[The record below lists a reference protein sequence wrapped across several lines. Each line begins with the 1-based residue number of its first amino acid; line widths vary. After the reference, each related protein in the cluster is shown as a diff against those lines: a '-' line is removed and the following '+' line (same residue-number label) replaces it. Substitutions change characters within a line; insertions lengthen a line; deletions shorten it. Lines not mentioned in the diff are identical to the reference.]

1 MQKIVVLNPK
11 GGSGKTT
18 IATNLASYFAVE
30 KLRPTLMDMDA
41 QGSSTHWLGKR
52 TQEQP
57 LIHGIAAY
65 ERNTGMT
72 RSFATRLPLDTE
84 RLVVDTPAAVEPQ
97 KLPDITRHAT
107 AVLVPVLPSDIDI
120 HAAAKCISNLLLIA
134 KLRRDEQRIAVIAN
148 RVKKQTLVYKSL
160 MRFLENLHIPVIA
173 TLRDSQAY
181 IRSAETGLGVFEM
194 KPAGVREDLEQW
206 LPLVGWLAQRK
217 PLPIEP
223 GTPAITS
230 APTTAPKTATTSL
243 ESLVS
248 PAGQDA
254 RVPEAQ
260 GRAEAPTGQ
269 NPRMPGASGRTGP
282 DDEHEA
288 RISGAQGR
296 AGPAPPPA
304 KPALTQAIAAPSA
317 RPKPATEPLPEL
329 SPAAVTNA
337 LASSASA
344 LTPRG
349 SGATKKIARSESL
362 LPSLLRRVFG

>member
-41 QGSSTHWLGKR
+41 QGSSTHWLSKR

-72 RSFATRLPLDTE
+72 RSFATRLPLDTQ
-84 RLVVDTPAAVEPQ
+84 RLVVDTPAAVETQ
-97 KLPDITRHAT
+97 KLPDITRNAT

-148 RVKKQTLVYKSL
+148 RVKKQTLIYKSL
-160 MRFLENLHIPVIA
+160 MKFLENLQIPVIA

-194 KPAGVREDLEQW
+194 KPTSVREDLEQW

-217 PLPIEP
+217 PLHIEP

-230 APTTAPKTATTSL
+230 APTTAPKEATTSL
-243 ESLVS
+243 ESMLS
-248 PAGQDA
+248 T
-254 RVPEAQ
+254 EASSKPSLAQ
-260 GRAEAPTGQ
+260 ALATAAAPVR
-269 NPRMPGASGRTGP
+269 P
-282 DDEHEA
+282 
-288 RISGAQGR
+288 
-296 AGPAPPPA
+296 
-304 KPALTQAIAAPSA
+304 KPAAPSA
-317 RPKPATEPLPEL
+317 STPQPQL
-329 SPAAVTNA
+329 SPAAVMNA
-337 LASSASA
+337 IASPASA
-344 LTPRG
+344 LATRG
-349 SGATKKIARSESL
+349 GGKSDKIERSESL